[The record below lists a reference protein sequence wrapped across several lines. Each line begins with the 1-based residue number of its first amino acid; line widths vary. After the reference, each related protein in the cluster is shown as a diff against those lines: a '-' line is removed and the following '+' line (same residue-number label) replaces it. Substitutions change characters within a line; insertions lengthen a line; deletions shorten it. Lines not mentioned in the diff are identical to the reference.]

1 MARRALDADPA
12 SGQRRWTDRHF
23 LFNSYQDAEL
33 SYAVTDHVAQGRTM
47 TAGLAVITGAEDRPH
62 ALVALTRGTTTNLAY
77 VFTQPPK
84 RADPVPGPRPA
95 PEPAR
100 YDNKKAE
107 RSGVPASPISPAPP
121 GQALAARPPN
131 GTWPAPATWPPS
143 STPAS
148 GTASAR
154 PVLHRSCSRAWGGWR
169 PCRSG

>member
-1 MARRALDADPA
+1 VVAEYPGVRPAVAARYRRGDARRAQDADPA

-33 SYAVTDHVAQGRTM
+33 GYAVTDHGAQGRTV
-47 TAGLAVITGAEDRPH
+47 TAGLAVITEAEDRPH
-62 ALVALTRGTTTNLAY
+62 ALVALTRVTTTNLAY

-84 RADPVPGPRPA
+84 PADPVPGTRPA

-100 YDNKKAE
+100 YDNTRAE
-107 RSGVPASPISPAPP
+107 RPGVPAPPISPAPP
-121 GQALAARPPN
+121 GQALAVLA
-131 GTWPAPATWPPS
+131 A
-143 STPAS
+143 
-148 GTASAR
+148 